1 MLCGDPEACRRA
13 IVENV
18 HREALQ
24 ADDLGEAVDD
34 AGDMIECV
42 REVAPRR
49 HVRLAEARQVGRND
63 VEAIGQK
70 RDEIPEHVARA
81 REAMQLQQL
90 RRAGPTSLPV
100 EHLHPVDVGLAIF
113 DRGHERVPLFLRA
126 G

>member
-18 HREALQ
+18 HSEALQ
-24 ADDLGEAVDD
+24 ADDLSEVVDD

-42 REVAPRR
+42 REVAPRW
-49 HVRLAEARQVGRND
+49 HVRLAEARQVRRDD

-70 RDEIPEHVARA
+70 RDEIPEHVAGA
-81 REAMQLQQL
+81 REAMKQQQRRRVDSGGLSVEYLQ
-90 RRAGPTSLPV
+90 S
-100 EHLHPVDVGLAIF
+100 VDVGLAVI
-113 DRGHERVPLFLRA
+113 DRGHKRFPSFPRA